1 MKIIKSTVVGLAL
14 SFVVI
19 ALPAIASAQYGGY
32 GNGGYGNGNGRY
44 GNGRY
49 GNNGYY
55 GNIENTVRD
64 LKQRAKSFE
73 RITDNRNNRGNYG
86 GYYGGY
92 YGNNIEDL
100 ADQFAKAADKFEDKF
115 GRGRNL
121 DNSADAARRV
131 LDLGS
136 QIESALSYNGNGGY
150 LYNHWDPIANDL
162 RIIANVY
169 GMGYN
174 DGYYRNNRNNRNRNY
189 PRQNNGGWGNTRKP
203 SWWPF

>member
-1 MKIIKSTVVGLAL
+1 MNIIKSTVVGLAL
-14 SFVVI
+14 SLVVI

-32 GNGGYGNGNGRY
+32 GNGGYGNGRY

-55 GNIENTVRD
+55 GNIENTVKD

-86 GYYGGY
+86 GYYG
-92 YGNNIEDL
+92 NNIEDL
-100 ADQFAKAADKFEDKF
+100 ADQFAKAADRFEDKF

-131 LDLGS
+131 LDLGN
-136 QIESALSYNGNGGY
+136 QIESALSYSGNGGY

-174 DGYYRNNRNNRNRNY
+174 DGYYRNNRNRNRNY
-189 PRQNNGGWGNTRKP
+189 PRQNNGGWGNMRKP